1 MVGGLVVVLIRWAL
15 VVDVCGWCALSPIGL
30 LVAWWL
36 SIPVVWS
43 IVWSSVVVV
52 GIKCCL

>member
-30 LVAWWL
+30 LISWWL
-36 SIPVVWS
+36 SIPVIWS

-52 GIKCCL
+52 GIKW